1 VLKIISGE
9 DIINH
14 INEYDAIIISSNIYC
29 ALQIDGVQRDIALNY
44 PYVREMNFTT
54 RYGDINKLG
63 TILECKVDN
72 EPLIILAYIYKG
84 YHNTKKKGERAI
96 TEFLSYESLEKC
108 LKQINILYKGKN
120 IACPL
125 LGCTPFD
132 GNGNKDRVIEI
143 INNTLTDV
151 DITIYDYQQKTR
163 SEKLKEIYEY
173 EKSIKKI
180 DYDLYRKIVSERKL
194 KAEERFKRNGF
205 ARY

>member
-1 VLKIISGE
+1 MLKIISGD

-14 INEYDAIIISSNIYC
+14 INEYDAIIISANIYC
-29 ALQIDGVQRDIALNY
+29 TLQQDGVQRDIALNY

-63 TILECKVDN
+63 TILECNVEN

-84 YHNTKKKGERAI
+84 FHNTKKKGERAI

-108 LKQINILYKGKN
+108 LRQINVLYKDKK

-132 GNGNKDRVIEI
+132 GNGNRDKVIDI
-143 INNTLTDV
+143 INNTLIDV
-151 DITIYDYQQKTR
+151 DITIYDYVQKTR
-163 SEKLKEIYEY
+163 AEKLKEIYEY
-173 EKSIKKI
+173 EKSIKNV
-180 DYDLYRKIVSERKL
+180 DYNLYRKIVAERKL